1 MKKIAIILS
10 IVAAVCCGCWKT
22 EGFVM
27 PQYGIY
33 RSWEFATRNVLTNYV
48 ELAFI
53 GNAWINGNDSV
64 RRAIEDEYLPYQRIR
79 HEGGNEYGIYN
90 GSTLQ
95 LLINT
100 GGKAID
106 EADANWLITNYQGG
120 TDYDGTRP
128 IFCYSGKH
136 TRLEIR
142 HTGVNEWNVRLDSVS
157 CDGSTSDWTISVPG
171 TETPVSLT
179 DIPYTFNGSGIYMLD
194 GTSVDGNYTRSPI
207 TMRYT
212 VTETLNHKVG
222 TPATFESGILDIIVS
237 KADCD
242 DRAVRVDFS
251 TGDYILTSH

>member
-22 EGFVM
+22 ESFVM
-27 PQYGIY
+27 PQYSIFD
-33 RSWEFATRNVLTNYV
+33 SWNFATRSVLTDYV
-48 ELAFI
+48 EFAFI
-53 GNAWINGNDSV
+53 TNAWINGDDSV
-64 RRAIEDEYLPYQRIR
+64 RRAVEDEYLPYQSIR
-79 HEGGNEYGIYN
+79 HEGDNEYGIYN
-90 GSTLQ
+90 GSTLL
-95 LLINT
+95 LLIYT

-106 EADANWLITNYQGG
+106 EADANWLITNYQSGS
-120 TDYDGTRP
+120 DYDGTAP

-142 HTGVNEWNVRLDSVS
+142 NTGINEWNVGLDSAS

-171 TETPVSLT
+171 TETPVSLI
-179 DIPYTFNGSGIYMLD
+179 DVPYTFSGSGIYMID

-212 VTETLNHKVG
+212 VAEPLNHQVG

-242 DRAVRVDFS
+242 DKTVRVDFS
-251 TGDYILTSH
+251 TSDYVLTSH